1 MLLKQW
7 AEEIINKNTQNE
19 LAKQEEK
26 KKEGGKK
33 KEKIKKKRNVRY
45 ARESL
50 NQRARVRQGYETR
63 AEKAT
68 ERKVDKS

>member
-7 AEEIINKNTQNE
+7 AEERINKNIQNE
-19 LAKQEEK
+19 LEKQEEEK
-26 KKEGGKK
+26 KKEGGK
-33 KEKIKKKRNVRY
+33 KKKRNVRY

-50 NQRARVRQGYETR
+50 NQRAKVRQGYETR

-68 ERKVDKS
+68 KRKVDKS